1 MKNAT
6 NRTIICLVFL
16 GIVGACT
23 GKQETMESD
32 DWAELDSYHMIMAES
47 YHPLKDSSNLAPA
60 KANAEALAAEAAKWA
75 SAELP
80 DKVNTDEMK
89 SMIATL
95 NTSTRAF
102 ADMVGAGATDEEL
115 TAALTALHGE
125 FHHIMEAWEGR
136 HEHH

>member
-32 DWAELDSYHMIMAES
+32 DWGELDSYHMIMAES

-95 NTSTRAF
+95 NTSSRAF

-125 FHHIMEAWEGR
+125 FHHIMESWEGR

>member
-16 GIVGACT
+16 GIVGACA
-23 GKQETMESD
+23 GKHETMESD

>member
-32 DWAELDSYHMIMAES
+32 DWAELDSYQMIMAES

-95 NTSTRAF
+95 NTSSRAF

-125 FHHIMEAWEGR
+125 FHHIMESWEGR

>member
-1 MKNAT
+1 MKNAA
-6 NRTIICLVFL
+6 NRTIIYLVFL
-16 GIVGACT
+16 GIIGACA
-23 GKQETMESD
+23 GKHETTESD

-47 YHPLKDSSNLAPA
+47 FHPLKDSSNLAPA
-60 KANAEALAAEAAKWA
+60 KANAEVLAAEAAKWT

-80 DKVNTDEMK
+80 ERVNTDEMK
-89 SMIATL
+89 SMIAKL

-115 TAALTALHGE
+115 AAALTALHGE
-125 FHHIMEAWEGR
+125 FHHIMEAWEGG